1 MKTNPIPALLATVAI
16 LLPSGART
24 EPASG
29 GRFTLEAVVVPS
41 GGGTAAGGRFRVDA
55 TVEPAA
61 AGRTAAAPRFGL
73 VAGFWSP
80 VTVIQ
85 TPDAPELRIELLE
98 DGTVRLS
105 WDALTKGWRL
115 EGSED
120 PTSGVWQPVA
130 TEVEPTDTGSAVTV
144 PAAGLIRCYRLG
156 R

>member
-1 MKTNPIPALLATVAI
+1 MKPSPIPALLAAVAI
-16 LLPSGART
+16 LLPCGARS

-29 GRFTLEAVVVPS
+29 GRFTLDAWVVPS
-41 GGGTAAGGRFRVDA
+41 GGGSAAGGRFRVDA
-55 TVEPAA
+55 TVGPGA

-85 TPDAPELRIELLE
+85 TPDAPELRIELLG
-98 DGTVRLS
+98 DGRVRLS

-130 TEVEPTDTGSAVTV
+130 TEAEPTDTGSAVTV
-144 PAAGLIRCYRLG
+144 SASGTVRCYRLG